1 MRKSGTCPLPAD
13 DPKSGSDLSLGPTLS
28 GKAKGSLFDTCDSSF
43 PPCPILLSVG
53 GERARCVKG
62 VGSGSVHSDEVM
74 LLRQGVGKSALYSW
88 QISEITMWGYIF
100 FFISWLC
107 QF

>member
-1 MRKSGTCPLPAD
+1 MTQSLGVISHL
-13 DPKSGSDLSLGPTLS
+13 GLLSLARPRV
-28 GKAKGSLFDTCDSSF
+28 ALFDTCDSSF

-88 QISEITMWGYIF
+88 QISEITMWGTYSF
-100 FFISWLC
+100 L
-107 QF
+107 